1 MKGFHTSAAVLSAG
15 LLLALLTACGSKG
28 PLTMYAYEA
37 PEAVSDYTA
46 LHRENLLT
54 ITWQHPKSE
63 KDFIKG
69 FVIERAE
76 DGNGFVELA
85 SLPKEA
91 RSYEDRSFR
100 AGKTYAYRVAA
111 ISLRD
116 RRSDVSDTLRVAP
129 RQLPQP
135 PTGLKVAVTNSGIA
149 VSWTPVAGDVRYNLY
164 KSTSAGQ
171 CGNAVVNAQPL
182 REPRYEDR
190 VDPVSVTY
198 YCVRSLYDTALRDE
212 GFVSDEVPVLP
223 SIYIPGRVQG
233 LRGVASR
240 QGIQLI
246 WRENPEQWVA
256 AYTVYRKGPGD
267 ADFRR
272 VGESVVP
279 AWLDAAPLRGAAW
292 YAVEA
297 RGPVSHGQRSAA
309 VQVLPFQEP

>member
-1 MKGFHTSAAVLSAG
+1 MKGFRTSAAVLSAG
-15 LLLALLTACGSKG
+15 LFLSLLAACGSKG

-37 PEAVSDYTA
+37 PEPTTDYTA
-46 LHRENLLT
+46 LHRENLIT
-54 ITWQHPKSE
+54 IMWQHPKSD

-76 DGNGFVELA
+76 DGNGFMELA

-100 AGKTYAYRVAA
+100 PGKTYTYRVAA

-116 RRSDVSDTLRVAP
+116 RRSDVSDTVRVAP

-135 PTGLKVAVTNSGIA
+135 PTGLKVAATNSGVALSWIP
-149 VSWTPVAGDVRYNLY
+149 VSGDVRYNLY

-171 CGNAVVNAQPL
+171 CGNALVNAQPL
-182 REPRYEDR
+182 REPRYEDG

-212 GFVSDEVPVLP
+212 GFVSDEVSVLP
-223 SIYIPGRVQG
+223 SIYIPGSVQG

-246 WRENPEQWVA
+246 WRENPEQWVTT
-256 AYTVYRKGPGD
+256 YIVYRKGPGD

-279 AWLDAAPLRGAAW
+279 AWLDAAPTKGAAW

-297 RGPVSHGQRSAA
+297 QGPVAHGRRSAA